1 MGGGPV
7 RWTRVAIIAAA
18 ALGALAIAMN
28 WENSLL
34 YFPTRELASSP
45 DAHGLRADELVLP
58 TDDGERLW
66 GWWIHGEGKRAVLF
80 FHGNAG
86 NAADRLER
94 ARLLNARFGLDVF
107 LVDYRGYGRS
117 TGSPAEEGL
126 YRDARAIYRAARE
139 RGFAPEQIVLF
150 GESLGSAV
158 AVELAGEVPVGAVV
172 LETPFLSVPEMAREH
187 YPWVPAFLIR
197 SRFDSAARVASIAAP
212 KLFLRGRARRDR
224 SARAGPAALRARPG
238 AEDALRHPRRAP
250 QRHLRGGRRG
260 VLESPG
266 RLPRGAA
273 GSRRQRPLTGVARRL
288 YFFRIRTSSSCGSAR
303 TVRPLAPVIVVA
315 ATMALITASSTD

>member
-1 MGGGPV
+1 MGGEPV

-34 YFPTRELASSP
+34 YFPARELASSP
-45 DAHGLRADELVLP
+45 EAHGLRADELVLP

-158 AVELAGEVPVGAVV
+158 AVALAGEVPVGAVV

-197 SRFDSAARVASIAAP
+197 SRFDSAARVASITAP
-212 KLFLRGRARRDR
+212 KLFLVAERD
-224 SARAGPAALRARPG
+224 
-238 AEDALRHPRRAP
+238 EIAP
-250 QRHLRGGRRG
+250 PEQG
-260 VLESPG
+260 
-266 RLPRGAA
+266 
-273 GSRRQRPLTGVARRL
+273 RRL
-288 YFFRIRTSSSCGSAR
+288 YALAR
-303 TVRPLAPVIVVA
+303 APKNLYVIPGAHHNDTYAAGGEAYWRALGEFLA
-315 ATMALITASSTD
+315 ALPEAGVSGR